1 MKFFL
6 SRQKYSEPRSL
17 AEDDLGLGRTVSPSP
32 RHQLISSRL
41 FVSMYLHI
49 ESQKLGQVFYAP
61 LDVELGET
69 TVLQPDIVF
78 ISSARL
84 SIVGP
89 ERIAGPPDL
98 VVEILSL
105 DREIYDQVTK
115 FEKYVQ
121 HGVGEYW
128 IVNPKAENVE
138 TYVLTGGRY
147 ELRSTLTGDATLKT
161 PLLPGWELPVK
172 ALFAP

>member
-1 MKFFL
+1 MKFFQSRPKSSGLRGLPEDDQEL
-6 SRQKYSEPRSL
+6 SRP
-17 AEDDLGLGRTVSPSP
+17 VSASP

-61 LDVELGET
+61 VDVELAAT

-78 ISSARL
+78 VSSARL
-84 SIVGP
+84 SIVGT
-89 ERIAGPPDL
+89 ERITGAPDL
-98 VVEILSL
+98 VVEILSPQ
-105 DREIYDQVTK
+105 REVYDQVTK

-128 IVNPKAENVE
+128 IVNPRAENVE
-138 TYVLTGGRY
+138 TYVLAGSRY
-147 ELRSTLTGDATLKT
+147 ELRGTFTGDATLKT

-172 ALFAP
+172 ALFAQ